1 MVFTAAFATVRDME
15 VTKRLDVVIRC
26 EACGY
31 STHKRGRL
39 KNRLEID
46 IAKGAAIRTGTIIIT
61 GSIRAPERT
70 STGLWQLWWSRSWQT
85 WC

>member
-1 MVFTAAFATVRDME
+1 MVFTAAIETARDME
-15 VTKRLDVVIRC
+15 VTKRSDVVIRC

-46 IAKGAAIRTGTIIIT
+46 ITKGA
-61 GSIRAPERT
+61 
-70 STGLWQLWWSRSWQT
+70 L
-85 WC
+85 